1 MAKRSP
7 ILGYNHNVR
16 YRGLI
21 FHVQTEDSG
30 VLSPHL
36 FTHLF
41 VGGVI
46 VSTRKLVYDNGSA
59 EEAIK
64 SLMQAQHKAV
74 LKDLKR
80 GSFDDKIDLYLAGTP
95 GLLPRGAV
103 DPAGDAPVPAAA
115 PVPVPVPA
123 GEPEVEPA
131 GSTKMTDQV
140 SRERLAAILDEPLP
154 QRVEPEHTIPEARPS
169 GAQVTVGRTKTADRG
184 SPAGSVRTTL
194 GPPEPEPAPVDAT
207 TRTPIPR
214 DFHDSSPEIEIQ
226 LELDDD
232 PDDQPIAAPTQQSN
246 RTPSGRSRTPRDTDL
261 APPGLAPPGTIEL
274 HLDDGQSDGVPGA
287 LRSPTDQTSGQ
298 SIPSLPPPPAGSREA
313 RPGSAL
319 GAATLPAARPITR
332 PPTGGARPSMTPP
345 QVMSRPLAAD
355 DARKRGESDAVEVY
369 APAPPSADAPPGMA
383 PDRPGEYSQHKKTQR
398 VPTGIKSPNERSGAI
413 PIPPG
418 LGRPGRPTAAA
429 ASALTRPH
437 ARPHETEPRPRTPTP
452 ARAVGTNNSGVVMTR
467 PAVIVGAPA
476 KPATTTSQRVR
487 KAREEEGRGFG
498 QGLISEKSLDEVILA
513 YLSEDADDK

>member
-1 MAKRSP
+1 VAKRSP

-16 YRGLI
+16 YRGLV

-59 EEAIK
+59 EDSIK

-80 GSFDDKIDLYLAGTP
+80 GNFDDKIDLYLGGTP

-103 DPAGDAPVPAAA
+103 DPAADAPVLPAT
-115 PVPVPVPA
+115 PVPVPVVPA
-123 GEPEVEPA
+123 EIEIEPA
-131 GSTKMTDQV
+131 LSTKATQQV
-140 SRERLAAILDEPLP
+140 SPDRIERI
-154 QRVEPEHTIPEARPS
+154 EPEHTIPEKRPS
-169 GAQVTVGRTKTADRG
+169 GAQPAIARTQTAERG
-184 SPAGSVRTTL
+184 SPAGSIRTTL
-194 GPPEPEPAPVDAT
+194 GPPEPADVPVDAT
-207 TRTPIPR
+207 TRTQIPR

-232 PDDQPIAAPTQQSN
+232 DDEPNGHPDTTEPIPATTG
-246 RTPSGRSRTPRDTDL
+246 RTPSGRSRMPRDTDI
-261 APPGLAPPGTIEL
+261 APPGIPAGMIEMQV
-274 HLDDGQSDGVPGA
+274 DESDGVPGT
-287 LRSPTDQTSGQ
+287 LRAGNDSMP
-298 SIPSLPPPPAGSREA
+298 PMPPPPSSSQRDA

-332 PPTGGARPSMTPP
+332 PPTGAARPAITPP

-369 APAPPSADAPPGMA
+369 APAPPSADVPPGMA

-398 VPTGIKSPNERSGAI
+398 VPTGIKGPNAERSGAI

-418 LGRPGRPTAAA
+418 LGRPGTGRPASGATA
-429 ASALTRPH
+429 SPLTRPH
-437 ARPHETEPRPRTPTP
+437 ARQSHETEPRPRTPTP

-467 PAVIVGAPA
+467 PAVIVGAPT
-476 KPATTTSQRVR
+476 KPAATTTQRVR
-487 KAREEEGRGFG
+487 KAREDEGRGFG

>member
-36 FTHLF
+36 FTHMF

-46 VSTRKLVYDNGSA
+46 ISTRKLVYDNGSA

-80 GSFDDKIDLYLAGTP
+80 GNFDDKIDEYLGGTP

-103 DPAGDAPVPAAA
+103 DPNAAA
-115 PVPVPVPA
+115 PVPVATPVPVPPVA
-123 GEPEVEPA
+123 EVEPDVEPA
-131 GSTKMTDQV
+131 VSTKMTDQV
-140 SRERLAAILDEPLP
+140 SPERLAAILDDRSPE
-154 QRVEPEHTIPEARPS
+154 RVEPERTVPEARPS
-169 GAQVTVGRTKTADRG
+169 GAQAAVPRTKTADRG
-184 SPAGSVRTTL
+184 SPPGNVRTTL
-194 GPPEPEPAPVDAT
+194 GPPEPEPAYVDAT

-232 PDDQPIAAPTQQSN
+232 PDDPVIPPPVPAPHSN
-246 RTPSGRSRTPRDTDL
+246 RTPSGRSRAPRDTDL
-261 APPGLAPPGTIEL
+261 APPGLSPPGTIEL

-287 LRSPTDQTSGQ
+287 VRSPTE
-298 SIPSLPPPPAGSREA
+298 SIPPLPPPPAASREA

-332 PPTGGARPSMTPP
+332 PPTGGARSSMTPP

-355 DARKRGESDAVEVY
+355 DSRKRGESDAVEVY

-437 ARPHETEPRPRTPTP
+437 ARPHETDPRPRTPTP

-487 KAREEEGRGFG
+487 KAREDEGRGFG